1 VVSPALLDAPPASSD
16 RDGARSPPVTA
27 FDALY
32 GAWYTQHQARERRPG
47 GGLTRTE
54 ALLNVVMVQ
63 ATSAELV
70 PEQLS
75 GHLVVPA
82 LSAKASVGQL
92 AYEALRNA
100 ILAMDVY
107 HSDADLRLD
116 EKTLAADLGVSRTP
130 VREALARL
138 EHEGLVRI
146 MPRRGVYIVRKSKA
160 EIIEMILVWAA
171 LESMAARL
179 VCERATDDE
188 IGTLRTLFSKFEDG
202 EVRSHLNEYSVAN
215 LRFHQRI
222 IELCQSPMILQL
234 VQNLLVHVR
243 AIRGRTIGE
252 DDRAERSIVDHMHII
267 EALEARDSELAER
280 LVRDH
285 ALNLADHVEHTVDH
299 LD

>member
-1 VVSPALLDAPPASSD
+1 
-16 RDGARSPPVTA
+16 
-27 FDALY
+27 
-32 GAWYTQHQARERRPG
+32 
-47 GGLTRTE
+47 
-54 ALLNVVMVQ
+54 
-63 ATSAELV
+63 
-70 PEQLS
+70 
-75 GHLVVPA
+75 
-82 LSAKASVGQL
+82 
-92 AYEALRNA
+92 
-100 ILAMDVY
+100 MDVY

-146 MPRRGVYIVRKSKA
+146 LPRRGVYIVRKSKA
-160 EIIEMILVWAA
+160 EIIEMITVWAA

-179 VCERATDDE
+179 VCERATDAE
-188 IGTLRTLFSKFEDG
+188 IGTLRTLFSRFEDG
-202 EVRSHLNEYSVAN
+202 EVRSHLNEYSAAN
-215 LRFHQRI
+215 LDFHQRI

-267 EALEARDSELAER
+267 EALEARDRDLAER

-285 ALNLADHVEHTVDH
+285 ALNLADHVQRTVDH

>member
-1 VVSPALLDAPPASSD
+1 
-16 RDGARSPPVTA
+16 
-27 FDALY
+27 
-32 GAWYTQHQARERRPG
+32 
-47 GGLTRTE
+47 
-54 ALLNVVMVQ
+54 
-63 ATSAELV
+63 
-70 PEQLS
+70 
-75 GHLVVPA
+75 
-82 LSAKASVGQL
+82 
-92 AYEALRNA
+92 
-100 ILAMDVY
+100 MDVY
-107 HSDADLRLD
+107 HYDADLRLD

-146 MPRRGVYIVRKSKA
+146 VPRRGVYIVRKSKA
-160 EIIEMILVWAA
+160 EIIEMITVWAA

-179 VCERATDDE
+179 VCERATDEE

-267 EALEARDSELAER
+267 EALEARDRELAER

-299 LD
+299 LRLTATRSRGPGSRRGAGPRRRHPDVSATTTPAAEADGPRERRSRARDDLRRPPGGQGPEGRGDRRDLHPLRRPHHRHLRRLHRRGHQGHRRPS